1 MKLQSLKLYDFRN
14 YAAAGVQLH
23 PGVNLIVG
31 ENAQGKTN
39 LLEAVFYLS
48 TGRSFRTARNQELI
62 RFGAEFADLGCELFS
77 GGREQSIRAVLFSG
91 RKPRQLYIG
100 GVKQRSATALPGVLT
115 TVLFCPD
122 DLLVL
127 KSGAAGRRKLVDT
140 ALCQLRPGYAQALG
154 EYQKLYDSKSRILK
168 DYNARPSLLEPLPE
182 FNYRMAQV
190 GAILISYRARYL
202 RELSAQA
209 GQFHA
214 EFSGGKETL
223 RLRYQTVST
232 VTDPFAEKK
241 TIFQQLLDHQQS
253 HYRAELE
260 YLRQLGIRPLLT
272 IHHFSNPMWFE
283 RMGAFSK
290 RENLDD
296 FLSFAKLC
304 ADRFGDLV
312 SDWITINEPNVYAT
326 NGYFFGDWPPG
337 HKKFAETFTVLENM
351 AYCHIRCYRM
361 LHETREAMGYSDT
374 MVGFANHLRVFEPE
388 NPRNPAQAA
397 TAKAVEWLFQGAITE
412 AMTTGTFRWPLR
424 NHWKLPKGE
433 YCDFHGVNYYTRS
446 TVTGFADGVRKNSPR
461 NDLGWEIYPEGIVR
475 CAQKLEK
482 LLRRPIWVTE
492 NGTCDNQD
500 TFRARYLYEHL
511 EAIVQSGLPFARYYH
526 WCFCDNFEWLEG
538 ESARFGLVN
547 VDYATQTRTI
557 KRSGAFYAD
566 MIQHGGVTDE
576 AYNTYVRG
584 EVYRIE

>member
-154 EYQKLYDSKSRILK
+154 EYQKLYESKSRILK
-168 DYNARPSLLEPLPE
+168 DHCDRPSLLEPLPE

-214 EFSGGKETL
+214 EFPAEKRRCGCAIRQSRLSRT
-223 RLRYQTVST
+223 RLRR
-232 VTDPFAEKK
+232 KK
-241 TIFQQLLDHQQS
+241 RS
-253 HYRAELE
+253 
-260 YLRQLGIRPLLT
+260 
-272 IHHFSNPMWFE
+272 FSSCWTTSS
-283 RMGAFSK
+283 R
-290 RENLDD
+290 
-296 FLSFAKLC
+296 
-304 ADRFGDLV
+304 
-312 SDWITINEPNVYAT
+312 ITARS
-326 NGYFFGDWPPG
+326 W
-337 HKKFAETFTVLENM
+337 
-351 AYCHIRCYRM
+351 
-361 LHETREAMGYSDT
+361 
-374 MVGFANHLRVFEPE
+374 
-388 NPRNPAQAA
+388 NPASVCPARIRTILKRSW
-397 TAKAVEWLFQGAITE
+397 TAC
-412 AMTTGTFRWPLR
+412 P
-424 NHWKLPKGE
+424 
-433 YCDFHGVNYYTRS
+433 S
-446 TVTGFADGVRKNSPR
+446 
-461 NDLGWEIYPEGIVR
+461 
-475 CAQKLEK
+475 
-482 LLRRPIWVTE
+482 RP
-492 NGTCDNQD
+492 
-500 TFRARYLYEHL
+500 
-511 EAIVQSGLPFARYYH
+511 
-526 WCFCDNFEWLEG
+526 
-538 ESARFGLVN
+538 SARRVRRGLRPS
-547 VDYATQTRTI
+547 A
-557 KRSGAFYAD
+557 
-566 MIQHGGVTDE
+566 
-576 AYNTYVRG
+576 
-584 EVYRIE
+584 

>member
-154 EYQKLYDSKSRILK
+154 EYQKLYESKSRILK
-168 DYNARPSLLEPLPE
+168 DHCDRPSLLEPLPE

-214 EFSGGKETL
+214 EFSGGAETLTLDYHTVSNIDDPFAPPETL
-223 RLRYQTVST
+223 RAQLR
-232 VTDPFAEKK
+232 A
-241 TIFQQLLDHQQS
+241 HQES
-253 HYRAELE
+253 HARAELE
-260 YLRQLGIRPLLT
+260 SGQCLSGP
-272 IHHFSNPMWFE
+272 H
-283 RMGAFSK
+283 K
-290 RENLDD
+290 DD
-296 FLSFAKLC
+296 FEA
-304 ADRFGDLV
+304 A
-312 SDWITINEPNVYAT
+312 IN
-326 NGYFFGDWPPG
+326 
-337 HKKFAETFTVLENM
+337 
-351 AYCHIRCYRM
+351 
-361 LHETREAMGYSDT
+361 
-374 MVGFANHLRVFEPE
+374 
-388 NPRNPAQAA
+388 
-397 TAKAVEWLFQGAITE
+397 KAWNL
-412 AMTTGTFRWPLR
+412 
-424 NHWKLPKGE
+424 
-433 YCDFHGVNYYTRS
+433 
-446 TVTGFADGVRKNSPR
+446 GVRRFVTEFWYTGNENWKADIDSAVGMAKP
-461 NDLGWEIYPEGIVR
+461 I
-475 CAQKLEK
+475 LEK
-482 LLRRPIWVTE
+482 L
-492 NGTCDNQD
+492 
-500 TFRARYLYEHL
+500 
-511 EAIVQSGLPFARYYH
+511 S
-526 WCFCDNFEWLEG
+526 
-538 ESARFGLVN
+538 
-547 VDYATQTRTI
+547 
-557 KRSGAFYAD
+557 
-566 MIQHGGVTDE
+566 
-576 AYNTYVRG
+576 
-584 EVYRIE
+584 

>member
-168 DYNARPSLLEPLPE
+168 DYNDRPSLLEPLPE

-202 RELSAQA
+202 QELSAQA

-214 EFSGGKETL
+214 EF
-223 RLRYQTVST
+223 
-232 VTDPFAEKK
+232 PAERD
-241 TIFQQLLDHQQS
+241 IAAALSDSLDRHGPVCGEKNDLS
-253 HYRAELE
+253 AAAGPPAVALPRGA
-260 YLRQLGIRPLLT
+260 GIRP
-272 IHHFSNPMWFE
+272 
-283 RMGAFSK
+283 
-290 RENLDD
+290 
-296 FLSFAKLC
+296 
-304 ADRFGDLV
+304 
-312 SDWITINEPNVYAT
+312 
-326 NGYFFGDWPPG
+326 
-337 HKKFAETFTVLENM
+337 
-351 AYCHIRCYRM
+351 
-361 LHETREAMGYSDT
+361 
-374 MVGFANHLRVFEPE
+374 VF
-388 NPRNPAQAA
+388 
-397 TAKAVEWLFQGAITE
+397 
-412 AMTTGTFRWPLR
+412 
-424 NHWKLPKGE
+424 
-433 YCDFHGVNYYTRS
+433 
-446 TVTGFADGVRKNSPR
+446 VRP
-461 NDLGWEIYPEGIVR
+461 
-475 CAQKLEK
+475 
-482 LLRRPIWVTE
+482 T
-492 NGTCDNQD
+492 
-500 TFRARYLYEHL
+500 
-511 EAIVQSGLPFARYYH
+511 
-526 WCFCDNFEWLEG
+526 
-538 ESARFGLVN
+538 
-547 VDYATQTRTI
+547 
-557 KRSGAFYAD
+557 
-566 MIQHGGVTDE
+566 
-576 AYNTYVRG
+576 
-584 EVYRIE
+584 